1 LKNKILVTGG
11 AGYIGS
17 HVVKLLCETGN
28 DFLVLDNL
36 STGRRESVLGGEFI
50 LGDIS
55 DRDLLDSIFSKHKIN
70 AVIHFAGSIVVPES
84 VRDPLKYY
92 KNNTENSCILL
103 EKSIQHGVE
112 NFIFSSTAAVYG
124 EGHDH
129 PMEESDLLNPI
140 NPYGRS
146 KLMFEWILEDV
157 AKANPQF
164 KYICLRY
171 FNVAG
176 ADPDKKIGQCS
187 PVVTHLIKR
196 AILASLSKIDKL
208 ELFGTD
214 YNTPDGT
221 CIRDYIHV
229 TDLSRAHLDALNCLV
244 KERTSHV
251 LNCGYGKGHSVAEVI
266 KEVKK
271 VSGVDF
277 KVVPAGR
284 REGDPPSLISNPS
297 KIKKILG
304 WTPKYDNLNTM
315 VKSAYEWEK
324 ILQKI

>member
-1 LKNKILVTGG
+1 LKDKILVTGG

-17 HVVKLLCETGN
+17 HVVKLLNEAKY

-36 STGRRESVLGGEFI
+36 STGRRDSVLGGDFI

-55 DRDLLDSIFSKHKIN
+55 DSELLDSIFQKNKIN
-70 AVIHFAGSIVVPES
+70 GIIHFAGSIVVPES
-84 VRDPLKYY
+84 VREPLKYY
-92 KNNTENSCILL
+92 KNNTENSRILL
-103 EKSIQHGVE
+103 EKAIQYGVE

-124 EGHDH
+124 EGVNRPILETD
-129 PMEESDLLNPI
+129 PANPI

-146 KLMFEWILEDV
+146 KLMFEWVLEDV
-157 AKANPQF
+157 ARANPKF

-196 AILASLSKIDKL
+196 AVLASLSKIEKL

-214 YNTPDGT
+214 YDTPDGT
-221 CIRDYIHV
+221 CVRDFIHV
-229 TDLSRAHLDALNCLV
+229 TDLSQAHLDALNYLF
-244 KERTSHV
+244 KNRNSHI
-251 LNCGYGKGHSVAEVI
+251 LNCGYGKGHSVKEVI
-266 KEVKK
+266 NEVKK
-271 VSGVDF
+271 ISGVNF
-277 KVVPAGR
+277 RVEPVGR
-284 REGDPPSLISNPS
+284 REGDPPSLVSNPS
-297 KIKKILG
+297 KIKEILG
-304 WTPKYDNLNTM
+304 WKPKYDSLHTM
-315 VKSAYEWEK
+315 VKSAYDWEK

>member
-1 LKNKILVTGG
+1 MKDKILVTGG

-17 HVVKLLCETGN
+17 HVVKLLTKAGF

-55 DRDLLDSIFSKHKIN
+55 DSSLLDNIFQKNKISSI
-70 AVIHFAGSIVVPES
+70 IHFAGSIVVPES
-84 VRDPLKYY
+84 VREPLKYY
-92 KNNTENSCILL
+92 KNNTENSRLLL
-103 EKSIQHGVE
+103 EKCIKYGVE

-124 EGHDH
+124 EGVHRPILETDIT
-129 PMEESDLLNPI
+129 LPI

-146 KLMFEWILEDV
+146 KLMFEWMLEDV
-157 AKANPQF
+157 AQANPKF

-176 ADPDKKIGQCS
+176 ADPDKMIGQCS

-196 AILASLSKIDKL
+196 AVLAALGKMEKL
-208 ELFGTD
+208 ELYGTD

-229 TDLSRAHLDALNCLV
+229 MDLSQAHLDALNFLV
-244 KERTSHV
+244 TKRASNV
-251 LNCGYGKGHSVAEVI
+251 LNCGYGKGYSVKEVI
-266 KEVKK
+266 EEVKR
-271 VSGVDF
+271 VSGVNFRVDP
-277 KVVPAGR
+277 VGR
-284 REGDPPSLISNPS
+284 REGDPPSLVSNPS
-297 KIKKILG
+297 KIKEILG
-304 WTPKYDNLNTM
+304 WKPQFESLTKM
-315 VKSAYEWEK
+315 VKSALEWEK

>member
-1 LKNKILVTGG
+1 MKDKILVTGG

-17 HVVKLLCETGN
+17 HVVKLLNEAKY

-36 STGRRESVLGGEFI
+36 STGRRDSVLGGDFI

-55 DRDLLDSIFSKHKIN
+55 DSDLLDNIFQKNKIN
-70 AVIHFAGSIVVPES
+70 GIIHFAGSIVVPES
-84 VRDPLKYY
+84 VREPLKYY
-92 KNNTENSCILL
+92 KNNTENSRILL
-103 EKSIQHGVE
+103 EKAIQYGVE

-124 EGHDH
+124 EGVGRPILETD
-129 PMEESDLLNPI
+129 PTSPI

-157 AKANPQF
+157 ARANRKF
-164 KYICLRY
+164 NYICLRY

-196 AILASLSKIDKL
+196 AVLASLSKIEKL

-214 YNTPDGT
+214 YDTPDGT
-221 CIRDYIHV
+221 CVRDFIHV
-229 TDLSRAHLDALNCLV
+229 TDLSQAHLDALNYLF
-244 KERTSHV
+244 KNNNSHV
-251 LNCGYGKGHSVAEVI
+251 LNCGYGKGHSVKEVI
-266 KEVKK
+266 NEVKK
-271 VSGVDF
+271 ISGVNFRVDP
-277 KVVPAGR
+277 VGR
-284 REGDPPSLISNPS
+284 REGDPPSLVSNPS
-297 KIKKILG
+297 KIKEILD
-304 WTPKYDNLNTM
+304 WKPKYDSLNTM
-315 VKSAYEWEK
+315 VKSAYDWEK

>member
-1 LKNKILVTGG
+1 LKDKILVTGG

-17 HVVKLLCETGN
+17 HVVKLLNEAKY

-36 STGRRESVLGGEFI
+36 STGRRDSVLGGDFI

-55 DRDLLDSIFSKHKIN
+55 DSDLLDSIFQKNKIN
-70 AVIHFAGSIVVPES
+70 GIIHFAGSIVVPES
-84 VRDPLKYY
+84 VREPLKYY
-92 KNNTENSCILL
+92 KNNTENSRILL
-103 EKSIQHGVE
+103 EKAIQYGVE

-124 EGHDH
+124 EGVNRPILETD
-129 PMEESDLLNPI
+129 PANPI

-146 KLMFEWILEDV
+146 KLMFEWVLEDV
-157 AKANPQF
+157 ARATPKF

-196 AILASLSKIDKL
+196 AVLASLSKIEKL

-214 YNTPDGT
+214 YDTPDGT
-221 CIRDYIHV
+221 CVRDFIHV
-229 TDLSRAHLDALNCLV
+229 TDLSQAHLDALNYLF
-244 KERTSHV
+244 KNRNSHI
-251 LNCGYGKGHSVAEVI
+251 LNCGYGKGHSVKEVI
-266 KEVKK
+266 NEVKK
-271 VSGVDF
+271 ISGVNF
-277 KVVPAGR
+277 RVEPVGR
-284 REGDPPSLISNPS
+284 REGDPPSLVSNPS
-297 KIKKILG
+297 KIKEILG
-304 WTPKYDNLNTM
+304 WKPKYDSLYTM
-315 VKSAYEWEK
+315 VKSAYDWEK

>member
-1 LKNKILVTGG
+1 MKNKILITGG

-17 HVVKLLCETGN
+17 HVVKLLCKTDYE
-28 DFLVLDNL
+28 FLILDNL

-55 DRDLLDSIFSKHKIN
+55 DSNLLDSIFKKHKIN

-84 VRDPLKYY
+84 VREPLKYY
-92 KNNTENSCILL
+92 KNNTENSRVLL
-103 EKSIQHGVE
+103 EKCIQYGVE

-124 EGHDH
+124 EGVNR
-129 PMEESDLLNPI
+129 PILESDPVNPI

-146 KLMFEWILEDV
+146 KLMFEWMLEDT
-157 AKANPQF
+157 ARANPKF

-176 ADPDKKIGQCS
+176 ADPEKKIGQCS

-196 AILASLSKIDKL
+196 AVLASLSKIDKL

-214 YNTPDGT
+214 YDTPDGT

-229 TDLSRAHLDALNCLV
+229 TDLSMAHIDALNYLIQ
-244 KERTSHV
+244 KRTSHI
-251 LNCGYGKGHSVAEVI
+251 LNCGYGKGHSVKEVI
-266 KEVKK
+266 NEVKK

-277 KVVPAGR
+277 KVVPVDR
-284 REGDPPSLISNPS
+284 REGDPPALISNPS
-297 KIKKILG
+297 KIKEVLG
-304 WTPKYDNLNTM
+304 WTPKYDSLNTM
-315 VKSAYEWEK
+315 VKSAFEWEK
-324 ILQKI
+324 ILQKL

>member
-1 LKNKILVTGG
+1 MKDKILVTGG

-17 HVVKLLCETGN
+17 HVVKLLNEAKY

-36 STGRRESVLGGEFI
+36 STGRRDSVLGGDFI

-55 DRDLLDSIFSKHKIN
+55 DSELLDSIFQKNKIN
-70 AVIHFAGSIVVPES
+70 GIIHFAGSIVVPES
-84 VRDPLKYY
+84 VREPLKYY
-92 KNNTENSCILL
+92 KNNTENSRILL
-103 EKSIQHGVE
+103 EKAIQYGVE

-124 EGHDH
+124 EGVNRPILETD
-129 PMEESDLLNPI
+129 PANPI

-146 KLMFEWILEDV
+146 KLMFEWVLEDV
-157 AKANPQF
+157 ARANPKF

-196 AILASLSKIDKL
+196 AVLASLSKIEKL

-214 YNTPDGT
+214 YDTPDGT
-221 CIRDYIHV
+221 CVRDFIHV
-229 TDLSRAHLDALNCLV
+229 TDLSQAHLDALNYLF
-244 KERTSHV
+244 KNRNSHI
-251 LNCGYGKGHSVAEVI
+251 LNCGYGKGHSVKEVI
-266 KEVKK
+266 NEVKK
-271 VSGVDF
+271 ISGVNF
-277 KVVPAGR
+277 RVEPVGR
-284 REGDPPSLISNPS
+284 REGDPPSLVSNPS
-297 KIKKILG
+297 KIKEILG
-304 WTPKYDNLNTM
+304 WKPKYDSLHTM
-315 VKSAYEWEK
+315 VKSAYDWEK

>member
-1 LKNKILVTGG
+1 MKDKILVTGG

-17 HVVKLLCETGN
+17 HVVKLLNEAKY

-36 STGRRESVLGGEFI
+36 STGRRDSVLGGDFI

-55 DRDLLDSIFSKHKIN
+55 DSELLDSIFQKNKIN
-70 AVIHFAGSIVVPES
+70 GIIHFAGSIVVPES
-84 VRDPLKYY
+84 VREPLKYY
-92 KNNTENSCILL
+92 KNNTENSRILL
-103 EKSIQHGVE
+103 EKAIQYGVE

-124 EGHDH
+124 EGVNRPILETD
-129 PMEESDLLNPI
+129 PANPI

-146 KLMFEWILEDV
+146 KLMFEWVLEDV
-157 AKANPQF
+157 ARANPKF

-196 AILASLSKIDKL
+196 AVLASLSKIEKL

-214 YNTPDGT
+214 YDTPDGT
-221 CIRDYIHV
+221 CVRDFIHV
-229 TDLSRAHLDALNCLV
+229 TDLSQAHLDALNYLF
-244 KERTSHV
+244 KNRNSHI
-251 LNCGYGKGHSVAEVI
+251 LNCGYGKGHSVKEVI
-266 KEVKK
+266 NEVKK
-271 VSGVDF
+271 ISGVNFRVDPVG
-277 KVVPAGR
+277 K
-284 REGDPPSLISNPS
+284 REGDPPSLVSNPS
-297 KIKKILG
+297 KIKEILG
-304 WTPKYDNLNTM
+304 WKPKYDSLHTM
-315 VKSAYEWEK
+315 VKSAYDWEK